1 MAVVYVPRSDTLE
14 EFRQK
19 FNHLSEYFGDSS
31 GVLGDSPLVTVVEF
45 LLSLQT
51 ELGDI
56 AQLPS
61 DPPVTSLVEAINSLV
76 LPFYN
81 SSGVTKNIPLRIA

>member
-19 FNHLSEYFGDSS
+19 FNQLSEYLGDSS

-56 AQLPS
+56 AQLSS

-81 SSGVTKNIPLRIA
+81 SSGVTKNIPLKIA